1 MKKLHLDMVI
11 GETTSEE
18 ENDKEHFSGGYFF
31 MNFYTIK
38 VYSFFVYF

>member
-18 ENDKEHFSGGYFF
+18 ENDKEHFSGEYFL
-31 MNFYTIK
+31 
-38 VYSFFVYF
+38 